1 MTDPFARFGVEHLSA
16 TSMLQFRS
24 DPALG
29 VLYLVF
35 KIREAGSPAMHRG
48 SALDHTIGQMLEA
61 GATLDQAGAR
71 EMATAH
77 YDDLIENTD
86 EKYRPSDIKREREV
100 VSRCLDECYPIVS
113 NWDTPA
119 AYQHPIRLS
128 LQGIEVPV
136 IGFIDLRY
144 PDAVRELKSSGK
156 PRPGI
161 VDDHAF
167 QVATYAMAIRQES
180 GAWPQAFV
188 DYLTP
193 SGMKS
198 YQLMDGKRWVQEVV
212 DTAVGIR
219 ALLEQA
225 EDKDALC
232 ELITPDYNHWLWRY
246 RPNSLAAAKELFGE

>member
-1 MTDPFARFGVEHLSA
+1 MTDPFARFGVSHLSA
-16 TSMLQFRS
+16 TSMLQFRA

-29 VLYLVF
+29 VLYLIY

-61 GATLDQAGAR
+61 DTALDQEGAR
-71 EMATAH
+71 AIAAAH
-77 YDDLIENTD
+77 YDDLIEKTD

-100 VSRCLDECYPIVS
+100 VGRCLDECYPIVS
-113 NWDTPA
+113 DWDTPL

-128 LQGIEVPV
+128 LQGIEIPV

-144 PDAVRELKSSGK
+144 PDVVRELKSSAR
-156 PRPGI
+156 PRAGI

-198 YQLMDGKRWVQEVV
+198 YQLKNGKRWVQEVV
-212 DTAVGIR
+212 DTAASIR
-219 ALLEQA
+219 ALLERA

-232 ELITPDYNHWLWRY
+232 ELITPDYSNWLWRY
-246 RPNSLAAAKELFGE
+246 RPNSLATAKELFGE

>member
-1 MTDPFARFGVEHLSA
+1 MTDPFARFAIEHLSA

-29 VLYLVF
+29 ILYLVF
-35 KIREAGSPAMHRG
+35 GIREAGSPAMHRG
-48 SALDHTIGQMLEA
+48 SALDHTIGQLLEEDT
-61 GATLDQAGAR
+61 TLDHEGAR
-71 EMATAH
+71 AMAAAH

-100 VSRCLDECYPIVS
+100 VCRCLDECYAVVS
-113 NWDTPA
+113 NWDAPL

-156 PRPGI
+156 PRSGI

-193 SGMKS
+193 SGMSS
-198 YQLMDGKRWVQEVV
+198 YQLMNGKRWVKEVV
-212 DTAVGIR
+212 DTAASIR
-219 ALLEQA
+219 TLLERA
-225 EDKDALC
+225 ADKDALC
-232 ELITPDYNHWLWRY
+232 QLITPDYSHWLWRY
-246 RPNSLAAAKELFGE
+246 RPNSLAAARELFGE

>member
-1 MTDPFARFGVEHLSA
+1 MTDPFARFGVSHLSA

-29 VLYLVF
+29 ILYLVF
-35 KIREAGSPAMHRG
+35 GIREAGSPAMHRG
-48 SALDHTIGQMLEA
+48 SALDHTIGQMLEE
-61 GATLDQAGAR
+61 GATLDHEGAR
-71 EMATAH
+71 AMAAAH
-77 YDDLIENTD
+77 YDDLVESTD

-100 VSRCLDECYPIVS
+100 VCRCLDECYPVVS
-113 NWDTPA
+113 AWDTPL

-128 LQGIEVPV
+128 LQGIEIPV

-156 PRPGI
+156 PRSGI

-167 QVATYAMAIRQES
+167 QVTTYAMAIRQES

-193 SGMKS
+193 SGMTS
-198 YQLMDGKRWVQEVV
+198 YQLTNGKRWVREVV
-212 DTAVGIR
+212 DTAASIR
-219 ALLEQA
+219 ALLERA

-232 ELITPDYNHWLWRY
+232 KLITPNYSNWLWRY

>member
-1 MTDPFARFGVEHLSA
+1 
-16 TSMLQFRS
+16 
-24 DPALG
+24 
-29 VLYLVF
+29 
-35 KIREAGSPAMHRG
+35 
-48 SALDHTIGQMLEA
+48 
-61 GATLDQAGAR
+61 
-71 EMATAH
+71 MATAH

-86 EKYRPSDIKREREV
+86 EKYRPSDIKRERGV

-113 NWDTPA
+113 GWDTPA

-128 LQGIEVPV
+128 IQGIEVPV

-180 GAWPQAFV
+180 GGWPQAFV

-198 YQLMDGKRWVQEVV
+198 YQLMNGKRWVQEVV
-212 DTAVGIR
+212 DTAAGIR
-219 ALLEQA
+219 SLLEQA